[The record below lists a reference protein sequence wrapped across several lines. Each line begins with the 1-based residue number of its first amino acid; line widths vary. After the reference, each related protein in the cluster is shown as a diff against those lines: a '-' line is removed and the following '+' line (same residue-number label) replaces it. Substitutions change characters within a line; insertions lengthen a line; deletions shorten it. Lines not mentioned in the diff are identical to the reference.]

1 MTWRSSA
8 DTVDHARRTRFY
20 GSMIDSEYLKKGSTY
35 AQMPEVYIIYISET
49 DLWKDGFTIYLVKK
63 YFGDTG
69 IPYDDGLHILY
80 VNAQVDDGSETAK
93 LMEYFRATDPND
105 MGHGALS
112 ERVHYLKCEEGGYKE
127 MCEISEKIYRDGMAK
142 GIAKGMAEGITKG
155 RTEEK
160 RETAIN
166 LSRMGMSEEL
176 IARAVN
182 AREEQ
187 VRDWLSE
194 MCDAVR

>member
-1 MTWRSSA
+1 ME
-8 DTVDHARRTRFY
+8 Y
-20 GSMIDSEYLKKGSTY
+20 IKIDFDCGLS
-35 AQMPEVYIIYISET
+35 I
-49 DLWKDGFTIYLVKK
+49 KDSVKLLHSKAEATGKK

-93 LMEYFRATDPND
+93 LMEYFRTTDPND

-142 GIAKGMAEGITKG
+142 G

-160 RETAIN
+160 KETAIN

-182 AREEQ
+182 ASEDQ

-194 MCDAVR
+194 LCDAVR

>member
-1 MTWRSSA
+1 
-8 DTVDHARRTRFY
+8 
-20 GSMIDSEYLKKGSTY
+20 
-35 AQMPEVYIIYISET
+35 MPEVYIIYISET

-105 MGHGALS
+105 MEHGALS

-182 AREEQ
+182 ASEDQ
-187 VRDWLSE
+187 VWDWLSE

>member
-1 MTWRSSA
+1 
-8 DTVDHARRTRFY
+8 
-20 GSMIDSEYLKKGSTY
+20 
-35 AQMPEVYIIYISET
+35 MPEVYIIYISET

-105 MGHGALS
+105 MEHGALS

-182 AREEQ
+182 ASEDQ

-194 MCDAVR
+194 MYNAVR

>member
-1 MTWRSSA
+1 
-8 DTVDHARRTRFY
+8 
-20 GSMIDSEYLKKGSTY
+20 
-35 AQMPEVYIIYISET
+35 MPEVYIIYISET

-69 IPYDDGLHILY
+69 IPYDDGLHVLY

-93 LMEYFRATDPND
+93 LMEYFRTTDPND

-112 ERVHYLKCEEGGYKE
+112 ERVHYLKCEEGGYEE

-142 GIAKGMAEGITKG
+142 GMAKGMAEGITKG
-155 RTEEK
+155 ITEGITKGRREEK
-160 RETAIN
+160 KETAIN
-166 LSRMGMSEEL
+166 LSRMGMSEVL

-182 AREEQ
+182 ASEDQ

-194 MCDAVR
+194 MYNAVR

>member
-1 MTWRSSA
+1 
-8 DTVDHARRTRFY
+8 
-20 GSMIDSEYLKKGSTY
+20 
-35 AQMPEVYIIYISET
+35 
-49 DLWKDGFTIYLVKK
+49 
-63 YFGDTG
+63 
-69 IPYDDGLHILY
+69 
-80 VNAQVDDGSETAK
+80 
-93 LMEYFRATDPND
+93 
-105 MGHGALS
+105 
-112 ERVHYLKCEEGGYKE
+112 

-142 GIAKGMAEGITKG
+142 GMAEGITKG

-160 RETAIN
+160 KETANN

-176 IARAVN
+176 IAREVN